1 MAADDIGRGER
12 LGGVGGGGGDDVG
25 GGHGGGPQQTGGRS
39 LKSMPSPEVALADLR
54 AQLLD
59 RRRALLSALAAVDAE
74 LADVQARYA
83 RLTQPAPALRLPPE
97 LLAGVFD
104 QARRSSPAFERVA
117 SHVCATWRDVAIGLP
132 NLWNTIDLHVRPA
145 SAAALHRL
153 STYLSRSQPF
163 PLDIFISS
171 QDFDPVLDLL
181 LPHALRWRQLCL
193 VTSSSCCLSIH
204 HAMHTLTTPMLE
216 YLSIRTDLPHNGSP
230 EPYLNVPTLVPQI
243 LPSTPSLS
251 FLRLAGTALWMLQP
265 PMSNIRTMHFEGCQS
280 MYMTHQQFRT
290 LMATMPCL
298 VNLSLSQLSID
309 PLPDVING
317 CNSALMALRRLRIC
331 DEDRQSGIILS
342 LVDLPVVES
351 LHLRNVEDFS
361 SVPLPTVR
369 SIALESCPFSAN
381 ELWDL
386 SQALPAITS
395 LTMDQSVEILY
406 ALLASRNGQ
415 LKWPD
420 LKTMTIYDLIPTNVQ
435 IFCDMVQ
442 ERRHAGHP
450 LACIRLNRRGR
461 NVLRTKGRLQW
472 LCDHVV
478 VENLD
483 AEEPWPPGLEF
494 YDPDDL

>member
-1 MAADDIGRGER
+1 
-12 LGGVGGGGGDDVG
+12 
-25 GGHGGGPQQTGGRS
+25 
-39 LKSMPSPEVALADLR
+39 MPSPEDALADLR
-54 AQLLD
+54 AQLLL
-59 RRRALLSALAAVDAE
+59 RRRALLDALAAVDAE
-74 LADVQARYA
+74 LADVQAHYA

-97 LLAGVFD
+97 LLATVFD
-104 QARRSSPAFERVA
+104 HARRSNPTFERVA
-117 SHVCATWRDVAIGLP
+117 SHVCAAWRDVAIGLP
-132 NLWNTIDLHVRPA
+132 HLWNTVDLDVRPG
-145 SAAALHRL
+145 AAPALHRL
-153 STYLSRSQPF
+153 SVYLSRSHPF

-171 QDFDPVLDLL
+171 RVFDPVLDLL
-181 LPHALRWRQLCL
+181 LPHASRWRQLCL
-193 VTSSSCCLSIH
+193 VTSSSCCPSIH
-204 HAMHTLTTPMLE
+204 HAMRTLVVPMLE
-216 YLSIRTDLPHNGSP
+216 YLSIRTDLPSNAGRQ
-230 EPYLNVPTLVPQI
+230 PYLNVPSLGPQI

-265 PMSNIRTMHFEGCQS
+265 PMNNIRTLHLEGSRS

-290 LMATMPCL
+290 LMATMPYL
-298 VNLSLSQLSID
+298 VNLSLTQLSID
-309 PLPDVING
+309 PLQGVANES
-317 CNSALMALRRLRIC
+317 NSAMMSLRRLRIC
-331 DEDRQSGIILS
+331 DEDSVIISS

-351 LHLRNVEDFS
+351 LHLRNVEDFN

-369 SIALESCPFSAN
+369 SIGLESCPFSAN

-386 SQALPAITS
+386 TQTLPAITS
-395 LTMDQSVEILY
+395 LTMDQSVEALY
-406 ALLASRNGQ
+406 ALLASTSGQ

-442 ERRHAGHP
+442 ERRHAEHP
-450 LACIRLNRRGR
+450 LTCIRLNRRGR

-472 LCDHVV
+472 LCDHVA

>member
-1 MAADDIGRGER
+1 
-12 LGGVGGGGGDDVG
+12 
-25 GGHGGGPQQTGGRS
+25 
-39 LKSMPSPEVALADLR
+39 
-54 AQLLD
+54 
-59 RRRALLSALAAVDAE
+59 
-74 LADVQARYA
+74 
-83 RLTQPAPALRLPPE
+83 
-97 LLAGVFD
+97 
-104 QARRSSPAFERVA
+104 
-117 SHVCATWRDVAIGLP
+117 
-132 NLWNTIDLHVRPA
+132 
-145 SAAALHRL
+145 
-153 STYLSRSQPF
+153 
-163 PLDIFISS
+163 
-171 QDFDPVLDLL
+171 
-181 LPHALRWRQLCL
+181 
-193 VTSSSCCLSIH
+193 
-204 HAMHTLTTPMLE
+204 MHTLAAPMLE
-216 YLSIRTDLPHNGSP
+216 YLSIRIDLPHNDSP
-230 EPYLNVPTLVPQI
+230 QPYLNVPSLVPQI

-298 VNLSLSQLSID
+298 VNLSLSQLSIE
-309 PLPDVING
+309 PLPGVING
-317 CNSALMALRRLRIC
+317 YNSALMSLRRLRIC

-351 LHLRNVEDFS
+351 LHLRNVEDFN

-395 LTMDQSVEILY
+395 LTMDQSVETLY
-406 ALLASRNGQ
+406 ALLASTNGQ

-450 LACIRLNRRGR
+450 LACVRLNRRGR
-461 NVLRTKGRLQW
+461 NVLKNKGRLQW
-472 LCDHVV
+472 LCEQVV